1 MAHNGTLF
9 LDEIGDMPLEAQ
21 TRLLRVLQQGEII
34 PIGATKPIKINVRII
49 AATHR
54 LLSQQIQQG
63 LFREDLYYRLN
74 VVPINIPSLRE
85 RKDDIPLLVEYFL
98 QKDFSEGTSQMD
110 IDENALIRLN
120 EYDWPGNVR
129 ELENLIKR
137 IMALY
142 SNDKIT
148 LDIINTELKK
158 MKIDTDITGNK
169 DISINESIEK
179 FLTSYSVDQVSQ
191 LPNGFYN
198 EILQLFEKPL
208 IIYTLQLTN
217 GNQIKA
223 SKLLGLNRN
232 TLRKKMSDLA
242 ISIYNNSNN

>member
-1 MAHNGTLF
+1 
-9 LDEIGDMPLEAQ
+9 
-21 TRLLRVLQQGEII
+21 
-34 PIGATKPIKINVRII
+34 
-49 AATHR
+49 
-54 LLSQQIQQG
+54 
-63 LFREDLYYRLN
+63 
-74 VVPINIPSLRE
+74 
-85 RKDDIPLLVEYFL
+85 
-98 QKDFSEGTSQMD
+98 
-110 IDENALIRLN
+110 
-120 EYDWPGNVR
+120 
-129 ELENLIKR
+129 
-137 IMALY
+137 
-142 SNDKIT
+142 
-148 LDIINTELKK
+148 
-158 MKIDTDITGNK
+158 MKIDTDISGNK

-242 ISIYNNSNN
+242 ISIYKNSNN

>member
-1 MAHNGTLF
+1 
-9 LDEIGDMPLEAQ
+9 
-21 TRLLRVLQQGEII
+21 
-34 PIGATKPIKINVRII
+34 
-49 AATHR
+49 
-54 LLSQQIQQG
+54 
-63 LFREDLYYRLN
+63 
-74 VVPINIPSLRE
+74 
-85 RKDDIPLLVEYFL
+85 
-98 QKDFSEGTSQMD
+98 MD

-179 FLTSYSVDQVSQ
+179 FLTS
-191 LPNGFYN
+191 
-198 EILQLFEKPL
+198 
-208 IIYTLQLTN
+208 
-217 GNQIKA
+217 
-223 SKLLGLNRN
+223 
-232 TLRKKMSDLA
+232 
-242 ISIYNNSNN
+242 